1 MTKILLTLFS
11 LALVLGQTYGNI
23 QCGTDVIPKVM
34 SCGGFI
40 LGDDAKPSQAC
51 CVGLQDL
58 AKTAAASQTDRK
70 DICLCFKAAMQGAK
84 VKYDKAKQ
92 LPDLCHFTPFM
103 PLEPNPD
110 CSKVI

>member
-1 MTKILLTLFS
+1 MAKILLTLFS
-11 LALVLGQTYGNI
+11 LALILGQTNAVI
-23 QCGTDVIPKVM
+23 QCGTDVIPKVI

-58 AKTAAASQTDRK
+58 AKIASASQPDRK
-70 DICLCFKAAMQGAK
+70 DICLCFKAAMQGSK
-84 VKYDKAKQ
+84 VNYTKAKQ

-103 PLEPNPD
+103 PMVPNPD